1 MNCRTNC
8 CKTVLVVF
16 VLLAMAIVAT
26 SAFAANPVNNVCL
39 QNEYNFVQKQ
49 KLNCTANDVSIAQ
62 VTNIRG
68 LDGKPLNSCIGGSTF
83 DFIADFTIKT
93 TSSQARENIGL
104 YIATNSTTQALTG
117 SCDNNIITPQHQCPN
132 GATGVLCGSTDY
144 HETDAAP
151 DNCGDTSSNDGGGTG
166 IEIVTLEV
174 DGFSCTAPAGS
185 TQLVLPNC
193 TSWQIPGGTIQ
204 CVSNDGSYPLNGPGG
219 TPTAIPGSPAKC
231 NCGVIPLAITVQ
243 QPNVTVDK
251 SCTTSTT
258 SGLNHTCDLQPEGG
272 DVTYTVTVT
281 NASNFGSVV
290 IDQICDDQYGNI
302 FTVSGF
308 SGAACP
314 AGNTGSINST
324 TCSALTVGSTPQ
336 FCTFTVTQAESKTV
350 KDIVTVA
357 GHGQS
362 AGLFSNV
369 QSNQVTVT
377 SHEAATSGTIV
388 KSFVANEAAC
398 ATVRYQVAVT
408 NTSASGT
415 DESFSLNSVTDD
427 KFGDI
432 TSVHGTGNNAV
443 LGTTCGVANGQGTLS
458 GTSGAGLL
466 PQTLSVNGGAYTCQ
480 FDGQFC
486 SGLVN
491 GCFSHTNTVSATVTG
506 DEGAADVVSLTP
518 GGLTVNECLTAQ

>member
-1 MNCRTNC
+1 MSLRTCCRNFSLIC
-8 CKTVLVVF
+8 
-16 VLLAMAIVAT
+16 VLLAMAILAVP
-26 SAFAANPVNNVCL
+26 AFAVTPVNNVCL

-68 LDGKPLNSCIGGSTF
+68 LDGQPLNSCIGGSTF
-83 DFIADFTIKT
+83 SFIADFTIKT

-117 SCDNNIITPQHQCPN
+117 SCDNNIITDQHQCPN
-132 GATGVLCGSTDY
+132 GATGVLCGSNDY
-144 HETDAAP
+144 HETDAPP

-166 IEIVTLEV
+166 VEIVTLEI
-174 DGFSCTAPAGS
+174 DNFSCTAPAGS

-204 CVSNDGSYPLNGPGG
+204 CVSNDGTYPLNGPGG

-243 QPNVTVDK
+243 KPNVTVAK
-251 SCTTSTT
+251 ACTTSASPGTNT
-258 SGLNHTCDLQPEGG
+258 SCDITPEGG

-302 FTVSGF
+302 FTAQGF
-308 SGAACP
+308 SGLACP
-314 AGNTGSINST
+314 SGAIGSPNST

-336 FCTFTVTQAESKTV
+336 SCTFTATQAENLTV

-357 GHGQS
+357 GHGVNS
-362 AGLFSNV
+362 GTFNNV
-369 QSNQVTVT
+369 QSNQVTVV
-377 SHEAATSGTIV
+377 SHEAATTGTIV
-388 KSFVANEAAC
+388 KSFVANEGAC
-398 ATVRYQVAVT
+398 ATVRYQVQVSD
-408 NTSASGT
+408 TSASGT
-415 DESFSLNSVTDD
+415 DETLNLSGLSDNP
-427 KFGDI
+427 FGSI
-432 TSVHGTGNNAV
+432 TTTHGSGDGAV
-443 LGTTCGVANGQGTLS
+443 LGTTCGVANGLGTLA
-458 GTSGAGLL
+458 GTGNGAGVL
-466 PQTLSVNGGAYTCQ
+466 PVTIPVGGSYTCQ

-486 SGLVN
+486 SGLDGQ
-491 GCFSHTNTVSATVTG
+491 GCFSHTNTVSATTADDENASVT
-506 DEGAADVVSLTP
+506 LTP
-518 GGLTVNECLTAQ
+518 GGLTVKECITAQ

>member
-1 MNCRTNC
+1 MSCRTCC
-8 CKTVLVVF
+8 CKTFVLI
-16 VLLAMAIVAT
+16 LLAMAILAVP
-26 SAFAANPVNNVCL
+26 AFAVTPVGNVCL

-68 LDGKPLNSCIGGSTF
+68 LDGQPLNSCSGGSPF
-83 DFIADFTIKT
+83 SFIADFTIKT

-117 SCDNNIITPQHQCPN
+117 SCDNNIITPRHQCPN
-132 GATGVLCGSTDY
+132 GVTGILCGSNNY
-144 HETDAAP
+144 HETDPPP

-166 IEIVTLEV
+166 IEIVTLEI
-174 DGFSCTAPAGS
+174 DNFSCTAPAGS

-204 CVSNDGSYPLNGPGG
+204 CVSNDGSYPLNGPDG

-243 QPNVTVDK
+243 QPNVTAAK
-251 SCTTSTT
+251 ACTTGSS
-258 SGLNHTCDLQPEGG
+258 SGLNTSCDLFPEGG
-272 DVTYTVTVT
+272 DVTYTVTIT
-281 NASNFGSVV
+281 NASNFGNVV

-308 SGAACP
+308 SGTPCP
-314 AGNTGSINST
+314 AGKTGTANST
-324 TCSALTVGSTPQ
+324 TCSALTVGNTPQ
-336 FCTFTVTQAESKTV
+336 SCTFTATQVEDVVV

-357 GHGQS
+357 GHGAN
-362 AGLFSNV
+362 AGTFNNI

-377 SHEAATSGTIV
+377 SHEAATTGTIV

-398 ATVRYQVAVT
+398 ATVRYQVQVT

-415 DESFSLNSVTDD
+415 DEQLTVSGLTDNA
-427 KFGDI
+427 FGSI
-432 TSVHGTGNNAV
+432 TSVHGTGNEAV
-443 LGTTCGVANGQGTLS
+443 LGTTCGVANGLGTLA
-458 GTSGAGLL
+458 GTGNGAGIL
-466 PQTLSVNGGAYTCQ
+466 PVTIGVNGGAYTCQ

-486 SGLVN
+486 SGLDSQ
-491 GCFSHTNTVSATVTG
+491 GCFSHTNTVSATTADDEQGTVT
-506 DEGAADVVSLTP
+506 LTP
-518 GGLTVNECLTAQ
+518 GGLTVKECITKQP